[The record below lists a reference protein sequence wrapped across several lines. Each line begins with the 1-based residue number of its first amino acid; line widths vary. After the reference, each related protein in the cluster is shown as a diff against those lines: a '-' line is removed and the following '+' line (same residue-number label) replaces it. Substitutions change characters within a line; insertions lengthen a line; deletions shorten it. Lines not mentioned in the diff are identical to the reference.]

1 MQVHGIISNTITPEI
16 RQKGHQS
23 IRFAPDGFS
32 VLVSDASYRPVFL
45 NQYGYDDSVPS
56 NLLPMECKRILS
68 ELELLS
74 FEGETVFI
82 VDSQAVTL
90 VPEQFFDEN
99 IAGDLLRQAGTLAD
113 TDRVYSRM
121 LKNRPLSLLYAVTE
135 EVESLKN
142 SFQDKVKIL
151 DVLECL
157 ISLSDQV
164 RASDH
169 QRGVI
174 LAEIQPYT
182 LDILVI
188 MEDEIRLTNR
198 YSLKDPADFIY
209 HTLNTIRQLEL
220 EREKVPLYLSGMIHE
235 EHELFGLLGKY
246 VRNVNTTPYYL
257 EELSRTD
264 TLRYM
269 ILSEGSKCA

>member
-1 MQVHGIISNTITPEI
+1 MQVHSIISDTITPEI
-16 RQKGHQS
+16 RLKGHQS

-32 VLVSDASYRPVFL
+32 VLVSNASYRPYFL
-45 NQYGYDDSVPS
+45 NSYLYPDAVSLH
-56 NLLPMECKRILS
+56 LLPRECERILS
-68 ELELLS
+68 EMDLIS

-90 VPEQFFDEN
+90 VPEKLFEE
-99 IAGDLLRQAGTLAD
+99 TLAGEMLRRACAFPG
-113 TDRVYSRM
+113 TDRVCSRL
-121 LKNRPLSLLYAVTE
+121 LKDRPLVLVYAVPE
-135 EVESLKN
+135 EIALLGS
-142 SFQDKVKIL
+142 SFHAEVKIL
-151 DVLECL
+151 HTLECL

-182 LDILVI
+182 MDILVI
-188 MEDEIRLTNR
+188 MGDGIRLTNH
-198 YSLKDPADFIY
+198 YPLKDPSDFIY
-209 HTLNTIRQLEL
+209 HTLNTMRQLDL
-220 EREKVPLYLSGMIHE
+220 DREKIPVYLSGIIHR

-246 VRNVNTTPYYL
+246 VRNVNTTPYFL

-264 TLRYM
+264 TLRAM

>member
-1 MQVHGIISNTITPEI
+1 MQGHDVISNTVTEEI
-16 RQKGHQS
+16 RLKGHQS

-45 NQYGYDDSVPS
+45 SQYEYDDSVPP
-56 NLLPMECKRILS
+56 NLLPRECNRILS

-90 VPEQFFDEN
+90 VPEEFFDEN
-99 IAGDLLRQAGTLAD
+99 NAAELLRNAAELKEN
-113 TDRVYSRM
+113 DRIYSRK
-121 LKNRPLSLLYAVTE
+121 LKSRPQVILYAVSE
-135 EVESLKN
+135 EIDSLKS
-142 SFQDKVKIL
+142 SFQEKVK
-151 DVLECL
+151 VLHSMECL

-169 QRGVI
+169 QRGVV

-182 LDILVI
+182 MDILII
-188 MEDEIRLTNR
+188 MEDSIRLTNH

-209 HTLNTIRQLEL
+209 HTMNTIRQLEL
-220 EREKVPLYLSGMIHE
+220 DREKIPVYLSGLIHE
-235 EHELFGLLGKY
+235 DHELFGLLGKY
-246 VRNVNTTPYYL
+246 IRNVNTTPYYL
-257 EELSRTD
+257 EELSKTD
-264 TLRYM
+264 MLRYM
-269 ILSEGSKCA
+269 ILSEASKCA